1 MLPLHLWKRAIHL
14 PHRSVAARLAAVGV
28 LSLSLLGGARAQ
40 DDADPKTPKKAAQDA
55 ADKQDKQDKTDPPLA
70 PTATPNRDSRMVNF
84 HARPKVVSE
93 AQRPRRTVQLDG
105 KISEGEWDTFYSVA
119 EGPIKGSI
127 YCNWDDNYLYLAAKT
142 DGPAMLVF
150 DIDASNDG
158 WLRGADNLEVVVGS
172 VTEGGQPSVTA
183 RLLDASNSKETPM
196 WADRS
201 ADAKQ
206 IQVASKLEGGSQVV
220 EIAIPKSMGS
230 LVMRPGANIGL
241 RGEFFPA
248 GDASSYMPTAPF
260 EPHLLLDATLVEA
273 RQLSASGINPNLTL
287 SDKKCVPGQKLFAT
301 MELYNQTDIAMPIK
315 AVQWGGTSGSTNA
328 VNSVR
333 RVAVPPVGP
342 MKKLKLAYETLLP
355 ADLPPGTYTL
365 QVTVDLDNGKQIQ
378 SSTSFSVVEPLQP
391 QMSTQ
396 PDPVTIV
403 GPTMFTVVVDVYNA
417 NPGQMNCDVEL
428 LTIPPSWELVDNKRT
443 KLPLTVEKEDG
454 HASRQFVF
462 KLPSTTPAGDY
473 PLDATVTW
481 HKRVWKLHTVAHVLR
496 PEAVVP
502 KQP

>member
-1 MLPLHLWKRAIHL
+1 MSPLYLWKRVHRI
-14 PHRSVAARLAAVGV
+14 PGKVSGRSVRALLAAVGV
-28 LSLSLLGGARAQ
+28 LSLASVAAARAQ
-40 DDADPKTPKKAAQDA
+40 DEPEPKKPAAAKQDS
-55 ADKQDKQDKTDPPLA
+55 ADKQDNADPPIA
-70 PTATPNRDSRMVNF
+70 PNAHAAGSVVNF

-105 KISEGEWDTFYSVA
+105 KIGEGEWDLFYSVA

-127 YCNWDDNYLYLAAKT
+127 YCNWDDNYLYLAART
-142 DGPAMLVF
+142 DGAATLVF

-172 VTEGGQPSVTA
+172 VTEGGQPSITA
-183 RLLDASNSKETPM
+183 RLLDASNSKETPA

-206 IQVASKLEGGSQVV
+206 IQVAGKLENGGQVV

-241 RGEFFPA
+241 RGEFMPS
-248 GDASSYMPTAPF
+248 GDAGAYMPTAPF

-301 MELYNQTDIAMPIK
+301 MELYNQTDAPMPIK
-315 AVQWGGTSGSTNA
+315 AVQWGGTTGSVNA

-342 MKKLKLAYETLLP
+342 MRRLRLPYETLLP

-378 SSTSFSVVEPLQP
+378 SSTSFTVVEPLQP
-391 QMSTQ
+391 QISTQ
-396 PDPVTIV
+396 PDPVTVV
-403 GPTMFTVVVDVYNA
+403 GPTTFAVVVDVYNA
-417 NPGQMNCDVEL
+417 NPGQMNCEVDL
-428 LTIPPSWELVDNKRT
+428 LTIPLGWELVDNKRT
-443 KLPLTVEKEDG
+443 KLPLTVDKEDS
-454 HASRQFVF
+454 HANRQFVF

-481 HKRVWKLHTVAHVLR
+481 HKRVWKLHTIAHVLR
-496 PEAVVP
+496 PEPVVP

>member
-1 MLPLHLWKRAIHL
+1 MSPLHLWKRPPQASGKL
-14 PHRSVAARLAAVGV
+14 LRRSAWGLLAAVGV
-28 LSLSLLGGARAQ
+28 LSLASALGARAQ
-40 DDADPKTPKKAAQDA
+40 DEPEPKKPAVVRQDTTDKT
-55 ADKQDKQDKTDPPLA
+55 DKQDKGDPPLA
-70 PTATPNRDSRMVNF
+70 PNAVASTINF

-105 KISEGEWDTFYSVA
+105 KIGEGEWDLFYSIA

-142 DGPAMLVF
+142 DGPATLVF

-158 WLRGADNLEVVVGS
+158 WLRGADNLEVVIGS

-183 RLLDASNSKETPM
+183 RLLDASNSKESPA

-201 ADAKQ
+201 TDAKQ
-206 IQVASKLEGGSQVV
+206 IQVAGKLENGGQVV

-241 RGEFFPA
+241 RGEFLPS
-248 GDASSYMPTAPF
+248 GEASAYMPTAPF

-301 MELYNQTDIAMPIK
+301 MELYNQTDSPMPIK
-315 AVQWGGTSGSTNA
+315 AVQWGGTTGSVNA

-342 MKKLKLAYETLLP
+342 MRRLKLPYETLLP
-355 ADLPPGTYTL
+355 SDLPPGTYTL

-378 SSTSFSVVEPLQP
+378 SSTSFTVVEPLQP

-396 PDPVTIV
+396 PDPVTVV
-403 GPTMFTVVVDVYNA
+403 GPTTFAVVVDVYNA
-417 NPGQMNCDVEL
+417 NPGQANCEVDL
-428 LTIPPSWELVDNKRT
+428 LTVPPGWELENKRT
-443 KLPLTVEKEDG
+443 KLPLTVEKEDS

-481 HKRVWKLHTVAHVLR
+481 HKRVWKLHTIAHVLR
-496 PEAVVP
+496 PEPVVP
-502 KQP
+502 KQ